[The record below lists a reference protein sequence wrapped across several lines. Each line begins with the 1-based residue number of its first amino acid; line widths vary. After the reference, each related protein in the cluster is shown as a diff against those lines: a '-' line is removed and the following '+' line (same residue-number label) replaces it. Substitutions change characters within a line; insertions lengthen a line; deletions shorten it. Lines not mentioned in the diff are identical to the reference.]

1 MKSVAFTSI
10 GRVSFALAARLWAG
24 FVGACVGAALLA
36 GTTSQATAQPSAL
49 PDKPFAEHRLA
60 LQLSDNDPK
69 KQALVISVA
78 YNLLKFYGPDRIAI
92 EIVTFGP
99 GIDLLRADSPSQQR
113 VDSLVA
119 QGVRFDL
126 CMNTVDTI
134 ERETG
139 RRPQFNAN
147 AIPVEAGVAQI
158 LVLTENGYTL
168 VRP

>member
-1 MKSVAFTSI
+1 
-10 GRVSFALAARLWAG
+10 
-24 FVGACVGAALLA
+24 
-36 GTTSQATAQPSAL
+36 
-49 PDKPFAEHRLA
+49 
-60 LQLSDNDPK
+60 
-69 KQALVISVA
+69 
-78 YNLLKFYGPDRIAI
+78 
-92 EIVTFGP
+92 
-99 GIDLLRADSPSQQR
+99 
-113 VDSLVA
+113 LVA

-158 LVLTENGYTL
+158 LALTENGYTL